1 MPSSLYLRLDL
12 TRREGAE
19 FQLADEFLYLE
30 TIGRRTG
37 LPRTIEIWFVE
48 RGGSYF
54 VVSEGRAA
62 SAWVRNI
69 ADNRS
74 VSFSVGTG
82 EERERVLPKQPAVAR
97 AVDSTLEP
105 ELAGAVSILMNA
117 KYGWSNGLIVEL
129 APLRSL

>member
-1 MPSSLYLRLDL
+1 M
-12 TRREGAE
+12 
-19 FQLADEFLYLE
+19 ADEFLYLE